1 MEKDIDNIIDA
12 MRALPT
18 HYLFMLAFKL
28 DMLILER
35 DAGYQAYINE
45 QTKNEDEPKRPLL
58 SVVRTEEE

>member
-18 HYLFMLAFKL
+18 NYLFMLAFKL
-28 DMLILER
+28 DLLILER

-45 QTKNEDEPKRPLL
+45 QTKDEDKPKRPML
-58 SVVRTEEE
+58 SIVKTED